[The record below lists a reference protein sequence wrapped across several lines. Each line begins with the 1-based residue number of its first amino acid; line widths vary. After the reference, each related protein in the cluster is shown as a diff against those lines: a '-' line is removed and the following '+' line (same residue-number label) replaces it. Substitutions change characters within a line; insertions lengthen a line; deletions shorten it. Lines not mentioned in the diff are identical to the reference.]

1 MTGFRSMI
9 FCLVLL
15 VVQGLSPAVNAEE
28 TMSVQVKES
37 EVRATPS
44 FLGKIVAKVVYGD
57 RVTVTGKSGSWTKV
71 SLKGGTPQGWMH
83 ASALTTKRII
93 LKAGQTNVKSGT
105 SQDEL
110 ALAGKGFND
119 QVEAS
124 FMNQNKILDYTWINL
139 METFKVK
146 PELMKTFLA
155 EGEVVAPS
163 EGGAQ

>member
-1 MTGFRSMI
+1 MTCFRFMI
-9 FCLVLL
+9 SGLVLFIVL
-15 VVQGLSPAVNAEE
+15 GIAMRVNAEE

-71 SLKGGTPQGWMH
+71 SLKGGTTQGWMH
-83 ASALTTKRII
+83 ASALTTKRVV
-93 LKAGQTNVKSGT
+93 LSAGQTNVKSGT

-124 FMNQNKILDYTWINL
+124 FMKQNKKLDYTWVNL

-155 EGEVVAPS
+155 QGEVVAPS

>member
-1 MTGFRSMI
+1 MTCCRSII
-9 FCLVLL
+9 FGLVLL
-15 VVQGLSPAVNAEE
+15 VVLGVSMSVNAEE

-83 ASALTTKRII
+83 ASALTTKRIV

-124 FMNQNKILDYTWINL
+124 FMKQNQKLDYTWVNL

-146 PELMKTFLA
+146 SELMNAFLVQ
-155 EGEVVAPS
+155 GEVGAPS